1 MSVSSVPSSPI
12 IPTDFAAFLQSPEGV
27 AAIQSAYTPPPVLDA
42 LAHNKNIIQDA
53 FRQHSSTY
61 TLPATMFNTVEE
73 QQLWK
78 NAVVQAH
85 APGMPAIKGRTPLA
99 AIKTWINPTVVPVTS
114 TALDWAQTDSDA
126 WYLQFPA
133 SARPSPSTD
142 AYAMSLRL
150 DLSAQ
155 PPPVFTA
162 SMLLDPI
169 QFQEW
174 LDSIRKYYGNGHLQ
188 PLDVILGDNAL
199 ALFGMISTLKYPSL
213 SIPIPDARLQWGCI
227 LMDQKAKM
235 THDLSKL
242 ITKFEALA
250 MPASRFIN
258 MKHFDAMTTSA
269 LLLSIKW
276 DIFLKD
282 VPSKIWRTA
291 LVQCLCTKRARVSS
305 ILSDVRHIALKCL
318 FRYHS

>member
-142 AYAMSLRL
+142 AY
-150 DLSAQ
+150 
-155 PPPVFTA
+155 V
-162 SMLLDPI
+162 
-169 QFQEW
+169 
-174 LDSIRKYYGNGHLQ
+174 
-188 PLDVILGDNAL
+188 
-199 ALFGMISTLKYPSL
+199 
-213 SIPIPDARLQWGCI
+213 
-227 LMDQKAKM
+227 
-235 THDLSKL
+235 
-242 ITKFEALA
+242 
-250 MPASRFIN
+250 SRVRCLE
-258 MKHFDAMTTSA
+258 S
-269 LLLSIKW
+269 
-276 DIFLKD
+276 
-282 VPSKIWRTA
+282 
-291 LVQCLCTKRARVSS
+291 VQCCAPSNSTPTSHSRQPMSMRAHTNPYRSITSS
-305 ILSDVRHIALKCL
+305 CVCSAGNPA
-318 FRYHS
+318 